1 MATATGN
8 APGVSPRV
16 DHTAAPSARSAPAE
30 RARPGENV
38 IRPAPRHRRGRT
50 RSDEGPSAAAPLR
63 PAPER
68 AGAQGGEPKRKVEQW
83 VVPEAVQRHFVQVEN
98 KFYFGDGELAFT
110 DRRQKLT
117 TRSEN
122 AQVIA
127 DLVSVAR
134 ARGWEHIAVGG
145 TERFRREAWMAA
157 QREGLAVS
165 GYKPSKF
172 DQAQLVRELGHQ
184 KPDGRVATENAQ
196 RQSSRLMGE
205 AEPSRVVSG
214 RLADHGAAPYQHD
227 PHEPMS
233 YFVRIETAR
242 GVQTVWGVDLD
253 RALRESLSQPKRG
266 DEIVLRAVR
275 RDAVTVRR
283 EGADNDVLEKS
294 AHRNRWSIETKKFL
308 QERQRI
314 AQVLRDA
321 SIPAMQGAREQPELV
336 GAYMQVRAAELAAQ
350 QFRERT
356 DRERFV
362 SLVRTALADAVARG
376 EVLPKT
382 QLRTTVTQ
390 ANTAERSRL
399 ERER

>member
-8 APGVSPRV
+8 APGASPTV
-16 DHTAAPSARSAPAE
+16 DHTAAPTARSAPAA
-30 RARPGENV
+30 RARAGENV
-38 IRPAPRHRRGRT
+38 IRPARRPRRSRE
-50 RSDEGPSAAAPLR
+50 RSDDAARSGSPLR
-63 PAPER
+63 PVPER

-83 VVPEAVQRHFVQVEN
+83 VVPQAVQRHFVQVEN

-122 AQVIA
+122 TQVIA

-134 ARGWEHIAVGG
+134 ARGWEHIAVRG

-172 DQAQLVRELGHQ
+172 DQAQLVRALGHERPEVGGQ
-184 KPDGRVATENAQ
+184 H
-196 RQSSRLMGE
+196 QSSRLMGE
-205 AEPSRVVSG
+205 AEHSRVVSG

-227 PHEPMS
+227 PHEAMS

-283 EGADNDVLEKS
+283 EGADNEVLEKS

-350 QFRERT
+350 QFRERS

-382 QLRTTVTQ
+382 QLRAAPSQADTTH
-390 ANTAERSRL
+390 RSRL